1 MTDEKSTITISATSR
16 EDLADRM
23 QNMIT
28 VGWVLEEY
36 NADTLTARLSISHDE
51 PPRPPRRIDG

>member
-16 EDLADRM
+16 EDLAERM

-28 VGWVLEEY
+28 VGWILEEY

-51 PPRPPRRIDG
+51 PPRPPKM

>member
-16 EDLADRM
+16 EELAERM

-28 VGWVLEEY
+28 VGWILEEY
-36 NADTLTARLSISHDE
+36 NADNLTARLSISHDE
-51 PPRPPRRIDG
+51 PPRPPRSIYG